1 MSHPA
6 PRVRRGAHRTR
17 RNLAAAVVPS
27 LLAVASVAALVTALY
42 VWRGQDPAATGAA
55 AAERTTTGAPTV
67 TASATPPRA
76 SSAPATSAA
85 SSPRSSA
92 SRSAAPSS
100 TPAVSSAAPVG
111 HLEVV
116 VLNQTRR
123 KGLAHEVAQLLRARG
138 WTVVKEGNFRGR
150 VPATTVYYPL
160 GAEADARAAA
170 SALPTT
176 PRVRERFG
184 NLAKNRLTVVVTD
197 DYPG

>member
-42 VWRGQDPAATGAA
+42 VWRGQDPSVTGAA
-55 AAERTTTGAPTV
+55 AAERATAAAPTA

-85 SSPRSSA
+85 SSPRSTA

-100 TPAVSSAAPVG
+100 PPAVSSPAPVG

-138 WTVVKEGNFRGR
+138 WTVVKEGNFRGQ

-160 GAEADARAAA
+160 GGEAEARAAA

>member
-55 AAERTTTGAPTV
+55 AAERTTTGAPTA

-92 SRSAAPSS
+92 SRSAQPSS

-123 KGLAHEVAQLLRARG
+123 QGLAHEVAQLLRARG

-160 GAEADARAAA
+160 GGEADARAAA